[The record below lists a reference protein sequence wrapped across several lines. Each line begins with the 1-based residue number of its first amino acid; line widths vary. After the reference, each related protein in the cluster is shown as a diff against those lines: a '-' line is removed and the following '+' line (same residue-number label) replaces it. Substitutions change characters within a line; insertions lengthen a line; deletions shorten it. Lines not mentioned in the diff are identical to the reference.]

1 VDLTTAA
8 LTLLALIAF
17 ASNSLLTRLALGGHS
32 IDAATFTAI
41 RLASGALV
49 LCLLALA
56 QAGTRTPW
64 RRGGLVGPG
73 ALFAYAALFSFA
85 YLRIGAAVGA
95 LVLFGVVQLTMI
107 GYGMIQGERPS
118 FRTWVGVTGATAG
131 LVILTW
137 PSTAS
142 PDPWGL
148 LLMALAGAAWGVY
161 SLAGRSAGD
170 PVAVNARSFLWST
183 PMALVLLL
191 IFRHLAHLSGRG
203 IILAVVSG
211 GVTSGLGYAI
221 WYRALPR
228 LSVTQA
234 AVAQLSVPV
243 IASIGA
249 AALLHETVSTRLI
262 VSALL
267 VLAGVALV
275 LSTRTTAGLR
285 GVR

>member
-1 VDLTTAA
+1 
-8 LTLLALIAF
+8 
-17 ASNSLLTRLALGGHS
+17 
-32 IDAATFTAI
+32 
-41 RLASGALV
+41 
-49 LCLLALA
+49 
-56 QAGTRTPW
+56 
-64 RRGGLVGPG
+64 
-73 ALFAYAALFSFA
+73 
-85 YLRIGAAVGA
+85 
-95 LVLFGVVQLTMI
+95 
-107 GYGMIQGERPS
+107 
-118 FRTWVGVTGATAG
+118 
-131 LVILTW
+131 
-137 PSTAS
+137 
-142 PDPWGL
+142 
-148 LLMALAGAAWGVY
+148 MALAGVAWGVY

-275 LSTRTTAGLR
+275 LSTRSTAGLR